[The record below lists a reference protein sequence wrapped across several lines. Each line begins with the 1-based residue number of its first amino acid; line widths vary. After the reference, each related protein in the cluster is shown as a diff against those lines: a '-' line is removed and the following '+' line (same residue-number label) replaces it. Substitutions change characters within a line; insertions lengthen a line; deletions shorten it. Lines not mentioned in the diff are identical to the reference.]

1 MWVRV
6 PVWQNEKE
14 TFVSHDNKD
23 SKLLRRQHGVN
34 PVLDTMS
41 STIIRRKEIEDIGID
56 AEVYIWIEI
65 YNYKN

>member
-14 TFVSHDNKD
+14 TFVSPDNKD